1 MSRPIM
7 KGFALVRS
15 PGRTSSAALAASGLA
30 IALMPRRA
38 GAALDLTPSS
48 TRGVAEDAEG
58 WARRHVR
65 RPGPLGLGPWL
76 GRGVHGRRGG
86 RGLGAAGLRAVSL
99 AVDKPD
105 TDWMFWAYLTAE
117 LTLGVSGVLAGSR
130 E

>member
-7 KGFALVRS
+7 KGFAIVRP

-38 GAALDLTPSS
+38 GAALDLAASS
-48 TRGVAEDAEG
+48 SRGVAETRAG
-58 WARRHVR
+58 LGGTFAA
-65 RPGPLGLGPWL
+65 LGLWAL
-76 GRGVHGRRGG
+76 VRGSAEAYTAVGVTW
-86 RGLGAAGLRAVSL
+86 LGAAGLRAVSL

-117 LTLGVSGVLAGSR
+117 LTLGITAVLAGPR